1 MSNRVTAVLAVVLI
15 GLAYYAGYRAAG
27 PGSGAPGTGS
37 MLPVA
42 SRAGTPVAT
51 FDGVSISD
59 AEIKAQIEEQAPFVR
74 TRYASAEGKK
84 EFLDNLVRFELLAR
98 EAQKKSY
105 QAEPDIIRQ
114 HKRNMVALFVQ
125 REFEEPQQKQVIP
138 EDELRKYYDAHVNDY
153 QRPERVRAA
162 TIFFEAPEKDAA
174 KRKAQRAAAEAALA
188 ELKEKEPK
196 DYGAFAEL
204 ARAKSEDPASKT
216 SGGDLSFLNRE
227 DLAKRVGQEFA
238 EAAFSMKE
246 MGKVLDKVVET
257 PLGFHLV
264 KLLGREAALDLKFD
278 NVKDSIKSR
287 LIYERRSDAYKKF
300 LEDLNKKANLTVNKE
315 ALDAIKI
322 DASAPPTPNVGALPP
337 ARRPGMPPG
346 PGGPVSPQPPP
357 PPQGTANPPQPP
369 PAK

>member
-1 MSNRVTAVLAVVLI
+1 MSNKVTAVLAVVLI
-15 GLAYYAGYRAAG
+15 ALAYYAGIRAGGA
-27 PGSGAPGTGS
+27 GSGAGGGGL
-37 MLPVA
+37 LPVA
-42 SRAGTPVAT
+42 SRPGNPVAT

-59 AEIKAQIEEQAPFVR
+59 SEIKGQIEEQAPFVR
-74 TRYASAEGKK
+74 TRYSTPEGKK

-98 EAQKKSY
+98 EAQKKNY

-138 EDELRKYYDAHVNDY
+138 EDELKKYYEAHVADY

-162 TIFFEAPEKDAA
+162 SVFFAAPAEDAA
-174 KRKAQRAAAEAALA
+174 KRKAQKAAAEAALA

-196 DYGAFAEL
+196 DYGAFAEM
-204 ARAKSEDPASKT
+204 ARAKSEDPSTKP

-238 EAAFSMKE
+238 EAAFTMKE

-257 PLGFHLV
+257 PQGFHLV

-322 DASAPPTPNVGALPP
+322 DAAAPPTPQVGALPP
-337 ARRPGMPPG
+337 ARRPMMPGQGAPMPPQG
-346 PGGPVSPQPPP
+346 PLAPNAPP
-357 PPQGTANPPQPP
+357 PPQAR
-369 PAK
+369 

>member
-1 MSNRVTAVLAVVLI
+1 MSNKVTAGLAVVLI
-15 GLAYYAGYRAAG
+15 ALAYYAGYRAG
-27 PGSGAPGTGS
+27 GSKGAVGGGA

-42 SRAGTPVAT
+42 SRPGTPVAT

-74 TRYASAEGKK
+74 TRYSTPEGKK

-105 QAEPDIIRQ
+105 QTEPDIIRQ

-125 REFEEPQQKQVIP
+125 REFEEPQQKQAIP
-138 EDELRKYYDAHVNDY
+138 EEELKKYYDAHLNDY

-162 TIFFEAPEKDAA
+162 TVFFAAPEGDAA
-174 KRKAQRAAAEAALA
+174 RRKAQKAAAEAALA
-188 ELKEKEPK
+188 ELKLKEPK
-196 DYGAFAEL
+196 DYGAFADL
-204 ARAKSEDPASKT
+204 ARAKSEDPASKP
-216 SGGDLSFLNRE
+216 SGGDLSFLNKD

-238 EAAFSMKE
+238 DAAFAMKE
-246 MGKVLDKVVET
+246 MGKVLDTVVET
-257 PLGFHLV
+257 PQGFHLV

-300 LEDLNKKANLTVNKE
+300 LEDLNQKAGLTVNKE

-322 DASAPPTPNVGALPP
+322 DAAAPPTPNVGSLPP
-337 ARRPGMPPG
+337 SRRPLMPPG
-346 PGGPVSPQPPP
+346 KGAQMPAVPRPVPAAES
-357 PPQGTANPPQPP
+357 NPP

>member
-1 MSNRVTAVLAVVLI
+1 MSNKVTAVLAVVLI
-15 GLAYYAGYRAAG
+15 ALAYYAGYRAGGTSPSAG
-27 PGSGAPGTGS
+27 SAG

-42 SRAGTPVAT
+42 SRAGAPVAT

-59 AEIKAQIEEQAPFVR
+59 AEVKAQIEEQAPFVR
-74 TRYASAEGKK
+74 TRYATPEGKK

-98 EAQKKSY
+98 EAQKKNY

-138 EDELRKYYDAHVNDY
+138 DDELKKYYEAHLADY

-162 TIFFEAPEKDAA
+162 TIFFEAPAADAA
-174 KRKAQRAAAEAALA
+174 KRKAQKAVAEAALA

-204 ARAKSEDPASKT
+204 ARAKSEDPASKPT
-216 SGGDLSFLNRE
+216 GGDLSFLNKE
-227 DLAKRVGQEFA
+227 DLAKRLGQDFA
-238 EAAFSMKE
+238 EAAFGMKE
-246 MGKVLDKVVET
+246 MGKVLDKIIET
-257 PLGFHLV
+257 PQGFHLV

-322 DASAPPTPNVGALPP
+322 DAAAPPTPNVGALPP
-337 ARRPGMPPG
+337 SRRPMMPGQGAPMPPPQVQG
-346 PGGPVSPQPPP
+346 PTGATPPP
-357 PPQGTANPPQPP
+357 PPAQG
-369 PAK
+369 K